1 MHDSNDRDDFE
12 EYLKDQVSSH
22 RMYPSDRVWQNIRGK
37 VHTPKKWP
45 ALSVFTVLIISG
57 LLIGTLLNKP
67 APDAITPN
75 FAFSLQSPQD
85 ERSSK
90 ANEQAKDNTQLANN
104 YVVDQLTTRSINT
117 VAEKIRIDNA
127 IALQLAAIED
137 QIKTTGSNITVA
149 NMQQHVNTYS
159 TPDAS
164 GSIKPVIIAENNITA
179 NGGINES
186 SPSFTFRNI
195 DNYFFNV
202 TSRLRSILKSDPLHT
217 SAGGAAFFLSS
228 KNDFNYDYLDLRVLP
243 EHKDLLPSLKDL
255 GKGSSR
261 FDFRFYITPAVS
273 YRRIKENNEPVK
285 QSSSASLQSDL
296 RIDPSVAINH
306 SPALGYETG
315 LGLGYKLNNKFTL
328 TGGFQFNISQYKIN
342 AFSYKDEPAAVVL
355 DEGAYSST
363 VNTVSSLRSVSGTKP
378 LTIKN
383 RYFQLS
389 MPVGIEWNILNRGRF
404 SWGLGTGVQPTY
416 TFDKQPLIISS
427 NYKNYTD
434 GSPYVRNWNVNA
446 NLETFLG
453 YTTGSYRWQIGP
465 QLRYQMLPSL
475 VDKYPNKEY
484 LLNYGVKIGVV
495 KQLK

>member
-1 MHDSNDRDDFE
+1 M
-12 EYLKDQVSSH
+12 
-22 RMYPSDRVWQNIRGK
+22 
-37 VHTPKKWP
+37 
-45 ALSVFTVLIISG
+45 
-57 LLIGTLLNKP
+57 LNSEP
-67 APDAITPN
+67 
-75 FAFSLQSPQD
+75 
-85 ERSSK
+85 
-90 ANEQAKDNTQLANN
+90 LA
-104 YVVDQLTTRSINT
+104 T
-117 VAEKIRIDNA
+117 
-127 IALQLAAIED
+127 
-137 QIKTTGSNITVA
+137 
-149 NMQQHVNTYS
+149 S
-159 TPDAS
+159 T
-164 GSIKPVIIAENNITA
+164 
-179 NGGINES
+179 
-186 SPSFTFRNI
+186 
-195 DNYFFNV
+195 
-202 TSRLRSILKSDPLHT
+202 
-217 SAGGAAFFLSS
+217 GGAAFFLSG
-228 KNDFNYDYLDLRVLP
+228 KNDFNYDYLDLRVFP

-255 GKGSSR
+255 GKGSSK

-273 YRRIKENNEPVK
+273 YRRIKENREPVK

-296 RIDPSVAINH
+296 RIDPSIAINH
-306 SPALGYETG
+306 SPAVGYETG

-363 VNTVSSLRSVSGTKP
+363 VNTVSSLRSVSGTRP

-404 SWGLGTGVQPTY
+404 SWGLGTAVQPTY

-434 GSPYVRNWNVNA
+434 GSAYVRNWNVNA
-446 NLETFLG
+446 NLETFFG

>member
-85 ERSSK
+85 EINK
-90 ANEQAKDNTQLANN
+90 ANAQAKDNIQPANN
-104 YVVDQLTTRSINT
+104 FAVDQLTARSINT

-137 QIKTTGSNITVA
+137 QIKITGSNITVA
-149 NMQQHVNTYS
+149 NIQHTNTYS
-159 TPDAS
+159 TPETS
-164 GSIKPVIIAENNITA
+164 GTLKPVIIAERNSVAA
-179 NGGINES
+179 NSDANET

-202 TSRLRSILKSDPLHT
+202 TSRLRGMLNSEPLAT
-217 SAGGAAFFLSS
+217 STGGAAFFLSG
-228 KNDFNYDYLDLRVLP
+228 KNDFNYDYLDLRVFP

-255 GKGSSR
+255 GKGSSK

-273 YRRIKENNEPVK
+273 YRRIKENREPVK

-296 RIDPSVAINH
+296 RIDPSIAINH
-306 SPALGYETG
+306 SPAVGYETG

-363 VNTVSSLRSVSGTKP
+363 VNTVSSLRSVSGTRP

-389 MPVGIEWNILNRGRF
+389 MPVGIEWIILNRGRF
-404 SWGLGTGVQPTY
+404 SWGLGTAVQPTY

-434 GSPYVRNWNVNA
+434 GSAYVRNWNVNA
-446 NLETFLG
+446 NLETFFG

-484 LLNYGVKIGVV
+484 LLNYGVKIGIV